1 MVRVSS
7 WVGIFLLKCSQLLQA
22 RWMELLVK
30 LLVFGVVSF
39 CFVRIVAYMNEC
51 FFARCLP
58 RMDGADANSRTPTL
72 PIERDGLLMHGT
84 GRSHLEIR
92 SCTER
97 GFFSLYDYPVNR
109 EWSY

>member
-1 MVRVSS
+1 MFHHGLEFFCLDAASVYKPV
-7 WVGIFLLKCSQLLQA
+7 
-22 RWMELLVK
+22 WMALLVK

-92 SCTER
+92 SCIER